1 MVGANVDG
9 FHYKNANFGRD
20 YEVEE
25 FVDLRTVN
33 EGEISPDGR
42 GTLKFA
48 RGIEIGHIFKL
59 GTRYTEAMN
68 ANILDANG
76 RSIPM
81 LMGCYG
87 IGVSRL
93 LSAILEQFARIYV
106 EKTPR
111 EEFKFSWSI
120 NFPKELAPFD
130 IHLVPVNVK
139 DEAAMEL
146 TSELEEK
153 LRGKGY
159 QVLVDDRNERAGVK
173 FADSDL
179 IGLPVRV
186 TIGKKAAEG
195 VVEVKIRATGEVVE
209 INKDELV
216 NTIEILSK

>member
-1 MVGANVDG
+1 MKLKSLLIYVQI
-9 FHYKNANFGRD
+9 
-20 YEVEE
+20 
-25 FVDLRTVN
+25 N